1 MHMAEESRWCL
12 GMVQSLPI
20 VLPSIIPRMSREA
33 CCHDVPAD
41 GTGRP
46 GKCVCVWKC
55 SPQTFIFYP
64 PTRDTPT
71 LPDLAR
77 RSAGPRLGRTFLAGH
92 WGPVCAVHS

>member
-46 GKCVCVWKC
+46 GKCVCVEVLATNIYFL
-55 SPQTFIFYP
+55 PPHQGYP
-64 PTRDTPT
+64 
-71 LPDLAR
+71 
-77 RSAGPRLGRTFLAGH
+77 
-92 WGPVCAVHS
+92 HSS